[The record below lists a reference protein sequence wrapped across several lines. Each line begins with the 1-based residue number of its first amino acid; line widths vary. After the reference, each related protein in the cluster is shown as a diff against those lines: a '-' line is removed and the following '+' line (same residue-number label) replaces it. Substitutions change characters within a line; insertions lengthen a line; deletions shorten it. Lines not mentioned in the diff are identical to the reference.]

1 MFSAHAHKLR
11 GRCTYTLQFSDQPY
25 DHECSADA
33 KCALGMHICVLRA
46 QVNYIAFVHMYYFEN
61 TDPYVKVYMLHKHR
75 RLDKW
80 KSTTKKNT
88 LSPVFNEPFEFDMTG
103 MDMRDVCLEIFIMDH
118 DRFRKNDVI
127 GIVYVGLH
135 VPSDSGT
142 SHFNE
147 VLSNL
152 GQQISHWHHLIPHQ
166 QLKKRKR
173 HKSNTM

>member
-1 MFSAHAHKLR
+1 MTILCCGSKSLYNLLSILLPLCMF
-11 GRCTYTLQFSDQPY
+11 T
-25 DHECSADA
+25 
-33 KCALGMHICVLRA
+33 
-46 QVNYIAFVHMYYFEN
+46 N
-61 TDPYVKVYMLHKHR
+61 TDPYVKVYMLHKQR

-80 KSTTKKNT
+80 KSTTRKNT
-88 LSPVFNEPFEFDMTG
+88 LAPVFNEPFEFDITG
-103 MDMRDVCLEIFIMDH
+103 MDVKDVCLEIFIMDH

-135 VPSDSGT
+135 GPSDSGT

-147 VLSNL
+147 VLSSL
-152 GQQISHWHHLIPHQ
+152 GQQVTHWHHLIPHQ

>member
-1 MFSAHAHKLR
+1 MN
-11 GRCTYTLQFSDQPY
+11 
-25 DHECSADA
+25 
-33 KCALGMHICVLRA
+33 I
-46 QVNYIAFVHMYYFEN
+46 
-61 TDPYVKVYMLHKHR
+61 DPYVKVYMLHKHR

-80 KSTTKKNT
+80 KSTTRKNT
-88 LSPVFNEPFEFDMTG
+88 LTPVFNEPFEFDITG
-103 MDMRDVCLEIFIMDH
+103 MNVRDVCLEIFIMDH